1 MLIRGL
7 LLDPIPNSPN
17 KHHKRVKRI
26 TKEILGVKGLSCG
39 KEKNN
44 FIFFYLDDS
53 EVWKRFISNGSLR

>member
-44 FIFFYLDDS
+44 FIFFLF
-53 EVWKRFISNGSLR
+53 R